1 MKKAGLTLTFF
12 LALLLQSQSQKTRF
26 FLGNN
31 ATYFPDWK
39 KPPLTF
45 FNPEIIFQK
54 HLDKNFIA
62 ISVDGFYGTFPNNQK
77 AIAGDVIDRLIFTL
91 KCNYS
96 FKFNNTSIGI
106 GPSARYRN
114 EKEIL
119 YFYPPVNPFEM
130 VIDPDKAHFDVGI
143 NGSAQQLFNIGKKS
157 SLSIKLSYSI
167 FSDGKNPLSFGV
179 FYGCKW

>member
-12 LALLLQSQSQKTRF
+12 VALFLQSKAQKTGF
-26 FLGNN
+26 FFGNN

-39 KPPLTF
+39 KPLLTL
-45 FNPEIIFQK
+45 FNPEIIFQR
-54 HLDKNFIA
+54 DIGKNFIS
-62 ISVDGFYGTFPNNQK
+62 ISIDGFYGTLHQK
-77 AIAGDVIDRLIFTL
+77 AVVGDVIDRLIFTL

-106 GPSARYRN
+106 GPSSRYRN
-114 EKEIL
+114 EKEVL

-130 VIDPDKAHFDVGI
+130 VIDPDKTHFDIGI
-143 NGSAQQLFNIGKKS
+143 NGSLQQLFNIGKKT

-167 FSDGKNPLSFGV
+167 FNEGENPLSFGV
-179 FYGCKW
+179 FYGWKW